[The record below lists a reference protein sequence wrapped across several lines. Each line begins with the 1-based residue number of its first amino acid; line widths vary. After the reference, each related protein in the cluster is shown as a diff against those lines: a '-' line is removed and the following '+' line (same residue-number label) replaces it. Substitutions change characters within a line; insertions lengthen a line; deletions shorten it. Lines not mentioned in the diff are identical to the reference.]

1 MVCTV
6 TFTCQGSNTAA
17 SQPSHIQMCF
27 MDALTD
33 PPLQLCSPVGMGD
46 ESRDGTWESAA
57 KFLLGD
63 RAHPGSQCCGLL
75 PQLSGGRDGFHQRNT
90 GLRLWR
96 CPKANIPLRCWED
109 WATLQ
114 KEPGSTA
121 ALWRTGALPP
131 LSCSGMGPQSGPST
145 THWDSRPTTE
155 LLSPRTTQAGP
166 SATGCLKYSTWPAA
180 VCSTYAP

>member
-6 TFTCQGSNTAA
+6 IFACQGSNRAA

-33 PPLQLCSPVGMGD
+33 PPLQLCSPVGTGD

-63 RAHPGSQCCGLL
+63 RAYPGSQCCGLL
-75 PQLSGGRDGFHQRNT
+75 PQLSGGRWLPLEKHRAEAVVVSQSQHPPMLLGGLGHPAKRT
-90 GLRLWR
+90 GQHSS
-96 CPKANIPLRCWED
+96 AVED
-109 WATLQ
+109 SR
-114 KEPGSTA
+114 PSTA
-121 ALWRTGALPP
+121 LLH
-131 LSCSGMGPQSGPST
+131 GMGPQRGPST
-145 THWDSRPTTE
+145 TCWDSRPTTE

-166 SATGCLKYSTWPAA
+166 SATGCLKHGTWAAA
-180 VCSTYAP
+180 VCSMYAP